1 MSVTKLK
8 GKVNLKAS
16 NNIVLVSQHWSF
28 KHEYSQDKRGIGTLA
43 WKQPDFIKRTGNG
56 KGRKSLRAREDQE
69 TTKFKMRK
77 RVGLKLRTHDN
88 ISGLLSDV
96 LFLSGRRERN
106 WTFAPPPLSEH

>member
-69 TTKFKMRK
+69 TRKFQMRK

-88 ISGLLSDV
+88 ISRDFLSDF
-96 LFLSGRRERN
+96 FLGEGNGTVDICS
-106 WTFAPPPLSEH
+106 PPLSEH